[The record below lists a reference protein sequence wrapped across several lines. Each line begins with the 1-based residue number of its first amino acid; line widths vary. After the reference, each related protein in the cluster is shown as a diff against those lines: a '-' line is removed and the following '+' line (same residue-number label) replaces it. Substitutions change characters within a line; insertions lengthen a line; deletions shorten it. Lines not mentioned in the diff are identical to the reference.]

1 MQSIYHFNQRLTRN
15 AFSKAPKNMQPTTK
29 THTHTHKRSFT
40 HTQTHTFMMDRCT
53 FMNFMNRNINS
64 LPL

>member
-29 THTHTHKRSFT
+29 THTHTH
-40 HTQTHTFMMDRCT
+40 TQTFIHSHTNTHFYDG
-53 FMNFMNRNINS
+53 
-64 LPL
+64 